1 MEHEVKPGQGT
12 GYRGPERV
20 PGGRVGVGGDN
31 RTVLRGETC
40 SQRTVVGPLGVVV
53 K

>member
-12 GYRGPERV
+12 GYRGRRER
-20 PGGRVGVGGDN
+20 PAGVWGSEGHN
-31 RTVLRGETC
+31 RTVLRGGTC
-40 SQRTVVGPLGVVV
+40 SQRTAVGPSDVAV